1 MVSLKSLATGTQG
14 VSLVCVSLRC
24 VLRRAPFVPMMQ
36 AGARRLIR
44 NARPKCFLT
53 RVRSTLTADA
63 APNRGARTTRTT
75 HLTHVL

>member
-36 AGARRLIR
+36 TTDLRDCHDGAIAGRHDWTRNRRI
-44 NARPKCFLT
+44 F
-53 RVRSTLTADA
+53 VQ
-63 APNRGARTTRTT
+63 
-75 HLTHVL
+75 